1 MIGKEV
7 GMCWWWGDTDR
18 YGGVCMVLGE
28 DRYGGVVCE
37 GDMVWSM
44 GFREAIG
51 VVIVEK
57 Y

>member
-1 MIGKEV
+1 MIGKEG
-7 GMCWWWGDTDR
+7 GMCWWLGKDR
-18 YGGVCMVLGE
+18 YGGVE
-28 DRYGGVVCE
+28 CE

-44 GFREAIG
+44 WLREAIG